1 MPHIP
6 DRRVGGA
13 LTRGQYSTRGVKPD
27 DVKPDWMDKMV
38 KRLFSELQKQLARIE
53 ATKPDD
59 NDTKCASVRATN
71 VRTLSSIEQTLERL
85 ARLEQQRIAKRQTRT
100 VARNDELRASIQ
112 HKIDILLRHQEA
124 DRSAEE
130 TKQ

>member
-1 MPHIP
+1 MPATP
-6 DRRVGGA
+6 DRKVSGA
-13 LTRGQYSTRGVKPD
+13 LTRDQFSTRGVKPD

-59 NDTKCASVRATN
+59 NDTKCASVRAAN

-85 ARLEQQRIAKRQTRT
+85 ARLEQQRVAKRQTKMVVRK
-100 VARNDELRASIQ
+100 DELRASIQ
-112 HKIDILLRHQEA
+112 HKIDILLKHQEA
-124 DRSAEE
+124 DRTAEE
-130 TKQ
+130 TGK